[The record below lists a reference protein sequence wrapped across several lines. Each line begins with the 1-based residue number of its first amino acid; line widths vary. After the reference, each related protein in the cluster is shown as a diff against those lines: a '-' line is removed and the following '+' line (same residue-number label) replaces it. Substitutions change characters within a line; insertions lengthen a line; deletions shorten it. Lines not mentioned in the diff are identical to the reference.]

1 MTTSNIDEKIAQ
13 KEQELQRLKEKKQQR
28 EDEKV
33 LIVGNA
39 ILEFAREDHLVAK
52 MLLSAIDSKV
62 KRKTDMRK
70 INTLVKELKSIKATS
85 WINHLDH
92 ACEHTHA

>member
-52 MLLSAIDSKV
+52 MLLSAIESKV

-70 INTLVKELKSIKATS
+70 INTLVKELKSVKATS
-85 WINHLDH
+85 
-92 ACEHTHA
+92 

>member
-33 LIVGNA
+33 LIIGNA
-39 ILEFAREDHLVAK
+39 ILEFAKEDQMVAK
-52 MLLSAIDSKV
+52 MLLTAIDSKV

-70 INTLVKELKSIKATS
+70 INTLVKELKVKATS
-85 WINHLDH
+85 
-92 ACEHTHA
+92 

>member
-70 INTLVKELKSIKATS
+70 INTLVKELKSIKEP
-85 WINHLDH
+85 IPDFV
-92 ACEHTHA
+92 